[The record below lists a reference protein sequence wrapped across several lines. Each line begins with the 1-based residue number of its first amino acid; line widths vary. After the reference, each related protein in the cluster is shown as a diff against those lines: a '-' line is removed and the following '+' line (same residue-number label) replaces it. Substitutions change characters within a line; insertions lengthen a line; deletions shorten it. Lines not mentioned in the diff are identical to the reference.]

1 MVAKA
6 KPIRR
11 NRSRNEDGEPNPTD
25 IHVGRRMRLRR
36 MLLGMSQEKLAT
48 AVGLTFQQVQKYE
61 RGVNRVGASR
71 LYDLGKALSVPVAYF
86 FEDMGSSGEEP
97 WKVTGLAEDQADYNG
112 GSVVKREGLDLLRT
126 YNSITDP
133 DVRRQV
139 IQLVKSIAKSVHA
152 ELPTKR
158 AKRA

>member
-1 MVAKA
+1 MVAKV

-86 FEDMGSSGEEP
+86 FEDMGGSEEP
-97 WKVTGLAEDQADYNG
+97 WMVTGLAEDQADYNS

-152 ELPTKR
+152 EPVSKR